1 MTGEWSWVMV
11 YPYFHLTYTLAHWFL
26 FVQFYEFIV
35 LEGANMLTVVCQIHP
50 WFLIPENLKYRAL
63 ISLLIQSS
71 LLLIQ

>member
-35 LEGANMLTVVCQIHP
+35 LEGANMLSAKY
-50 WFLIPENLKYRAL
+50 IPGF
-63 ISLLIQSS
+63 
-71 LLLIQ
+71 